1 MVLLKKID
9 YYGALC
15 YTRLHGGGF
24 MEIWENIKRIRKEK
38 GITQQNLAD
47 LIGKGKSTVQK
58 YELGITC
65 PPLDVIR
72 KICVAL
78 DCDFHDI
85 VQSDP
90 PHQSTQESRRQVEKL
105 MGQESGYLD
114 APIPTEQEETEK
126 RVQRVR
132 AAFDAMSQDGQEE
145 ATRRVEELSRL
156 PEYQKKESPSLSSL
170 WGFDRRGKDAVD
182 PKENE

>member
-1 MVLLKKID
+1 
-9 YYGALC
+9 
-15 YTRLHGGGF
+15 
-24 MEIWENIKRIRKEK
+24 MEIWKNIQKFRKAK
-38 GITQQNLAD
+38 KMTQQELAD
-47 LIGKGKSTVQK
+47 RIGKGKSTVQK

-72 KICVAL
+72 KICEVL
-78 DCDFHDI
+78 ECDFHDI

-90 PHQSTQESRRQVEKL
+90 PHQSTPESRHEVEKL
-105 MGQESGYLD
+105 MGKEPGYLD
-114 APIPTEQEETEK
+114 GQLPTEQSETDK
-126 RVQRVR
+126 RLQRVKT
-132 AAFDAMSQDGQEE
+132 AFDVMSQDGQEE

-182 PKENE
+182 PQENN

>member
-1 MVLLKKID
+1 
-9 YYGALC
+9 
-15 YTRLHGGGF
+15 
-24 MEIWENIKRIRKEK
+24 MEIWENIRKLRK
-38 GITQQNLAD
+38 AKKMTQQDLAD
-47 LIGKGKSTVQK
+47 KIGKGKSTVQK

-90 PHQSTQESRRQVEKL
+90 PRESTPESRRKIEDL
-105 MGQESGYLD
+105 MGKEPGFLD
-114 APIPTEQEETEK
+114 GQLPTEKSETGK
-126 RVQRVR
+126 RIQRVK
-132 AAFDAMSQDGQEE
+132 AAFDVMSQDGQEE
-145 ATRRVEELSRL
+145 ATRRVEELARL

-170 WGFDRRGKDAVD
+170 WGFDKRGEECAVD
-182 PKENE
+182 PQEND

>member
-1 MVLLKKID
+1 
-9 YYGALC
+9 
-15 YTRLHGGGF
+15 
-24 MEIWENIKRIRKEK
+24 MEIWENIRKLRK
-38 GITQQNLAD
+38 AKKMTQQDLAD
-47 LIGKGKSTVQK
+47 KIGKGKSTVQK

-90 PHQSTQESRRQVEKL
+90 PRESTPESRRKIEDL
-105 MGQESGYLD
+105 MGKEPGFLD
-114 APIPTEQEETEK
+114 GQLPTEKSETDK
-126 RVQRVR
+126 RIQRVKV
-132 AAFDAMSQDGQEE
+132 AFDVMSQDGQEE
-145 ATRRVEELSRL
+145 ATRRVEELARL

-170 WGFDRRGKDAVD
+170 WGFDKRGEESAVD
-182 PKENE
+182 PQEND